1 MSIDRHDDSA
11 EFLEGFS
18 AENDEN
24 HESDGLEASDHNEGK
39 T

>member
-1 MSIDRHDDSA
+1 MSTDRHEDLA
-11 EFLEGFS
+11 EFLESFS
-18 AENDEN
+18 VENDEN